1 MEAAKRQTIWNRYF
15 VLACVCAIFT
25 GVCMHMLDS
34 NLAPFADAAWSSKT
48 LGGYLTSTFN
58 IGSILMA
65 FFAGRLSDRKGRRN
79 TLVFGS
85 LLFGVPTFACV
96 FWPTPAVTLT
106 VRFLQGVGK
115 GITTVAAAAIVSD
128 VVPRERMGQ
137 GMSFYGLGSTIT
149 YAFGPM
155 LALAITANGNY
166 GAMFLLVAALY
177 SASGLLALAIGYE
190 KDPAYRRAE
199 SAPAESAAAGAPGTE
214 YRGVWKLIEKKA
226 LLPSITYTI
235 SLAGLASVLIFV
247 TIYAQEILKLNATQI
262 GLFFTVSAVAQLLVQ
277 MFCGQ
282 LMDKYSALLL
292 LIPAHLAQ
300 IALMLLLAFVCP
312 GNYGVFL
319 LCGALYGVANAAMYP
334 PLNAIAVVDSP
345 AHRNAA
351 ANATYFFMMDF
362 GVLFA
367 SAVFGPIIDRGATPA
382 QGYIHMF
389 LISVGITL
397 VSLIISLFAF
407 NNRSRA
413 RRRERP

>member
-1 MEAAKRQTIWNRYF
+1 MEKTKKQTIWNRYF
-15 VLACVCAIFT
+15 ILACVCAIFT

-58 IGSILMA
+58 VGSILMA
-65 FFAGRLSDRKGRRN
+65 FFAGRLADRKGRRN
-79 TLVFGS
+79 MLVFGS

-96 FWPTPAVTLT
+96 LWPTPAVTLT

-149 YAFGPM
+149 FAFGPM

-166 GAMFLLVAALY
+166 GAMFLLVAVLY
-177 SASGLLALAIGYE
+177 CASGLLALAINYE
-190 KDPAYRRAE
+190 KDPAYRRPE
-199 SAPAESAAAGAPGTE
+199 TPDEGAAAHSGEQE

-235 SLAGLASVLIFV
+235 ALAGLTSVLIFV

-312 GNYGVFL
+312 GHYGVFL

-345 AHRNAA
+345 VHRNAA

-367 SAVFGPIIDRGATPA
+367 SAVFGPVIDRGATPA

-397 VSLIISLFAF
+397 VSLLISLVCF

-413 RRRERP
+413 RRRAKP